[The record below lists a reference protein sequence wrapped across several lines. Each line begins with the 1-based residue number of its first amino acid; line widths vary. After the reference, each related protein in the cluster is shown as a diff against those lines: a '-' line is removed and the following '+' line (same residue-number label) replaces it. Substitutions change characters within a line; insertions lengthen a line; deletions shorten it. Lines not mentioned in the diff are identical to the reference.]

1 MNDVEWSQLSDA
13 LGTYSPLY
21 STRIMQ
27 LMHNWQYVG
36 ERKALM
42 KDGEGLCPMNCGHRE
57 TKMHYLWC
65 NSTTFASTRKKH
77 LKLLQTQM
85 QALQTYPGITTV
97 MIRILNNGYADKWI
111 EELNGTTLMDTL
123 LHTSVQKQ
131 QALGLNSL
139 VKGYL
144 TSEWQKTQQLW
155 MKTNKLP
162 KK

>member
-1 MNDVEWSQLSDA
+1 
-13 LGTYSPLY
+13 
-21 STRIMQ
+21 
-27 LMHNWQYVG
+27 
-36 ERKALM
+36 
-42 KDGEGLCPMNCGHRE
+42 
-57 TKMHYLWC
+57 
-65 NSTTFASTRKKH
+65 
-77 LKLLQTQM
+77 M